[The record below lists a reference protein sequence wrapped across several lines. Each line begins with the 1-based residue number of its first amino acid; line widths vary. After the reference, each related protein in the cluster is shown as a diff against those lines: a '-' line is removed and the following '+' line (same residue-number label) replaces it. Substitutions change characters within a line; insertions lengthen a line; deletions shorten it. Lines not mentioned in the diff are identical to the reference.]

1 MGTMQFGVCWYPE
14 QWPRERWAIDIEM
27 MTGLGLD
34 LVRIGE
40 FAWSRME
47 PEPGRYDWEWLDDVV
62 AMVGDAGMGVV
73 LGTPTATPPVWLMQA
88 HPDIMITDQRG
99 SRVPYGSRR
108 HTCTT
113 SATYRRESLRITD
126 ALVERYGTNPF
137 VAGWQVDNEPG
148 NHDSARCWCN
158 ECETAFSAW
167 LRDRFGTID
176 ALNEAWGTIFWSQT
190 YPDFDAVR
198 LPRDTMTSQHPA
210 LRLAHRKFASDQSVD
225 FLRVQF
231 ERIRDGVAADI
242 PITTNLYCE
251 DLNVDARAVARLG
264 GVASMDNYPHGV
276 STPFDTAYLL
286 DLHATASG
294 LEGQAWVMEQQV
306 GPVNWTEENPQVP
319 HGQARLWMWQSAL
332 HGYDASLVFR
342 WRAARYGQEQY
353 HTGLLRHDGTPER
366 VFDEVRSAIAEI
378 KRASL
383 PKPRPRIAIVHSYK
397 DAWAIEI
404 NPHRRGLTHRAL
416 LFEAY
421 RAARSLGLDVAVV
434 DSTDDLARF
443 EIVLAPAMQ
452 ISTPERI
459 AAIERALEAGTEVIL
474 GARSLVIDRENAWS
488 DRPLPAGLSE
498 RLGARVIEPTSQ
510 NLPVTIEPWG
520 TPAGIWTDVLEVE
533 SAEIVARYGGATY
546 LDGSPAVV
554 TKDGLTYAGFT
565 NRESWQA
572 LLSDRTGLS
581 PIGGNV
587 ERFIRGDAL
596 WTIDHDSRII
606 TKSE

>member
-1 MGTMQFGVCWYPE
+1 MQFGVCWYPE
-14 QWPRERWAIDIEM
+14 QWPQERWATDIEM
-27 MTGLGLD
+27 MVDLGLD
-34 LVRIGE
+34 LVRVGE
-40 FAWSRME
+40 FAWARLE
-47 PEPGRYDWEWLDDVV
+47 PEAGRFDWGWLDTVIES
-62 AMVGDAGMGVV
+62 VGEAGLGVV
-73 LGTPTATPPVWLMQA
+73 LGTPTATPPVWLMRA

-99 SRVPYGSRR
+99 ARVPYGSRR
-108 HTCTT
+108 HTCIT

-126 ALVERYGTNPF
+126 ALVGRYGANPA

-148 NHDSARCWCN
+148 NHDSARCWCD
-158 ECETAFSAW
+158 ECEVAFSRW
-167 LRDRFGTID
+167 LEDRFGTID

-190 YPDFDAVR
+190 YPDFDSVR

-225 FLRVQF
+225 FLRSQF
-231 ERIRDGVAADI
+231 ERIRAGVAPGI

-294 LEGQAWVMEQQV
+294 LDGQAWIMEQQV
-306 GPVNWTEENPQVP
+306 GPVNWTDENPQVS
-319 HGQARLWMWQSAL
+319 HGQARLWLWQSAL

-366 VFDEVRSAIAEI
+366 VFDEVRSTISEI
-378 KRASL
+378 NRAAL
-383 PKPRPRIAIVHSYK
+383 PKPKPKIAIVHSYK

-404 NPHRRGLTHRAL
+404 NPHRRGLSHRDL

-421 RAARSLGLDVAVV
+421 RAVRSLGLDAAIV
-434 DSTDDLARF
+434 DSTDDLGAF
-443 EIVLAPAMQ
+443 EIVLAPAIQ

-459 AAIERALEAGTEVIL
+459 AAIERALAADTEVIL
-474 GARSLVIDRENAWS
+474 GARSFVIDRENAWS
-488 DRPLPAGLSE
+488 DRPLPAGLSD

-510 NLPVTIEPWG
+510 NLAVTIEPWG
-520 TPAGIWTDVLEVE
+520 TPAGIWTDVLEVD
-533 SAEIVARYGGATY
+533 SAEVVARYGGSTY

-554 TKDGLTYAGFT
+554 TRDGLTYAGFT

-572 LLSDRTGLS
+572 LLADRTGLS
-581 PIGGNV
+581 PIGGNI
-587 ERFIRGDAL
+587 ERFHRGDAL
-596 WTIDHDSRII
+596 WTIDHDSRLI
-606 TKSE
+606 TRSE

>member
-1 MGTMQFGVCWYPE
+1 
-14 QWPRERWAIDIEM
+14 M
-27 MTGLGLD
+27 MVELGLD

-40 FAWSRME
+40 FAWARME
-47 PEPGRYDWEWLDDVV
+47 PEPGRLDWEWLDSVIE
-62 AMVGDAGMGVV
+62 MIGDAGMGAV
-73 LGTPTATPPVWLMQA
+73 LGTPTATPPVWMMLD
-88 HPDIMITDQRG
+88 HPDIMITNQQG
-99 SRVPYGSRR
+99 HRVAYGSRR

-113 SATYRRESLRITD
+113 SATYRRESLRITA
-126 ALVERYGTNPF
+126 ALVDRYGHHPA
-137 VAGWQVDNEPG
+137 VVGWQVDNEPG
-148 NHDSARCWCN
+148 NHDSARCWCD
-158 ECETAFSAW
+158 ECQSAFSRW
-167 LRDRFGTID
+167 LEDRFGTVD
-176 ALNEAWGTIFWSQT
+176 ALNEAWGTVFWSQT
-190 YPDFDAVR
+190 YPDFESVR

-210 LRLAHRKFASDQSVD
+210 LRLAHKKFASDQSVE
-225 FLRVQF
+225 FLRSQF
-231 ERIRDGVAADI
+231 ERIRQGVGPAI

-306 GPVNWTEENPQVP
+306 GPVNWTDENPQVP
-319 HGQARLWMWQSAL
+319 RGQARLWMWQAAL
-332 HGYDASLVFR
+332 HGYDATLFFR

-366 VFDEVRSAIAEI
+366 VFDEVRSTITEI
-378 KRASL
+378 RHADL
-383 PKPRPRIAIVHSYK
+383 PKPRPRIAIIHSYK

-421 RAARSLGLDVAVV
+421 RAARDLGLDVAIV
-434 DSTDDLARF
+434 DSTDDLTAF

-452 ISTPERI
+452 ISTPERVE
-459 AAIERALEAGTEVIL
+459 AINRALDAGTEVIL

-488 DRPLPAGLSE
+488 DSPLPSGLSE

-510 NLPVTIEPWG
+510 SLAVTIEPWG
-520 TPAGIWTDVLEVE
+520 TPSGIWTDVLEVS
-533 SAEIVARYGGATY
+533 SAEIVARYGGSTY

-554 TKDGLTYAGFT
+554 TNAGLTYAGFT
-565 NRESWQA
+565 DRESWQA
-572 LLSDRTGLS
+572 LLTDRTGLE
-581 PIGGNV
+581 PVGGNI
-587 ERFIRGDAL
+587 ERFHRGDTL
-596 WTIDHDSRII
+596 WTIDHDTRLV

>member
-1 MGTMQFGVCWYPE
+1 MMRFGVCWYPE
-14 QWPRERWAIDIEM
+14 QWPRERWATDIGM
-27 MTGLGLD
+27 MADLGLD
-34 LVRIGE
+34 LVRVGE
-40 FAWSRME
+40 FAWARLE
-47 PEPGRYDWEWLDDVV
+47 PEPGSFDWEWLDTVV
-62 AMVGDAGMGVV
+62 EMVGEAGMGVV
-73 LGTPTATPPVWLMQA
+73 LGTPTATPPVWLMRA

-99 SRVPYGSRR
+99 ARVPYGSRR

-126 ALVERYGTNPF
+126 ALVERYGASPSI
-137 VAGWQVDNEPG
+137 AGWQVDNEPG
-148 NHDSARCWCN
+148 NHDSARCWCG
-158 ECETAFSAW
+158 ECEAAFSAW
-167 LRDRFGTID
+167 LQDRFGTID
-176 ALNEAWGTIFWSQT
+176 ALNEAWGTVFWSQT
-190 YPDFDAVR
+190 YPDFESVR
-198 LPRDTMTSQHPA
+198 IPRDTMTSQHPA
-210 LRLAHRKFASDQSVD
+210 LRLTHRKFASDQSVD

-231 ERIRDGVAADI
+231 DRIRAGVPAGV

-294 LEGQAWVMEQQV
+294 LDGQAWVMEQQV
-306 GPVNWTEENPQVP
+306 GPVNWTDENPQVA
-319 HGQARLWMWQSAL
+319 HGQARLWMWQAAL

-366 VFDEVRSAIAEI
+366 AFEEIRSTIVEI
-378 KRASL
+378 KRAAL
-383 PKPRPRIAIVHSYK
+383 PKPKPRVAIIHSYK

-404 NPHRRGLTHRAL
+404 NPHRRGLTHRVL

-421 RAARSLGLDVAVV
+421 RAARNLGLDVAII
-434 DSTDDLARF
+434 DSTDDLAAF

-459 AAIERALEAGTEVIL
+459 AAIERALDAGTEVIL
-474 GARSLVIDRENAWS
+474 GARSFVIDRENAWS
-488 DRPLPAGLSE
+488 DSPLPAGLSD

-510 NLPVTIEPWG
+510 NLQVTIEPWG

-554 TKDGLTYAGFT
+554 TSRGLTYAGFT

-572 LLSDRTGLS
+572 LLADRTGLN
-581 PIGGNV
+581 PIGGNI
-587 ERFIRGDAL
+587 ERFHRGDAL
-596 WTIDHDSRII
+596 WTIDHDTRLV

>member
-1 MGTMQFGVCWYPE
+1 MRFGVCWYPE
-14 QWPRERWAIDIEM
+14 QWPRERWATDIEM
-27 MTGLGLD
+27 MAGLGLD
-34 LVRIGE
+34 LVRVGE
-40 FAWSRME
+40 FAWARME
-47 PEPGRYDWEWLDDVV
+47 PEPGRYDWEWLDTVI

-73 LGTPTATPPVWLMQA
+73 LGTPTATPPVWLMRA

-99 SRVPYGSRR
+99 VRVPYGSRR

-126 ALVERYGTNPF
+126 ALVDRYGTNPA
-137 VAGWQVDNEPG
+137 VVGWQVDNEPG

-190 YPDFDAVR
+190 YPDFEAVR

-225 FLRVQF
+225 FLRAQF
-231 ERIRDGVAADI
+231 DRIRSGVPADV

-251 DLNVDARAVARLG
+251 DLNVDARAIARLG

-294 LEGQAWVMEQQV
+294 LDGQAWVMEQQV
-306 GPVNWTEENPQVP
+306 GPVNWTDENPQVP
-319 HGQARLWMWQSAL
+319 RGQARLWMWQSAL

-366 VFDEVRSAIAEI
+366 VFEEVRSTIAEI
-378 KRASL
+378 KRESL
-383 PKPRPRIAIVHSYK
+383 PKPRPRIAIIHSYK

-434 DSTDDLARF
+434 DSTDDLASF
-443 EIVLAPAMQ
+443 EIVLAPAIQ

-459 AAIERALEAGTEVIL
+459 AAIERALDAGTEVIL
-474 GARSLVIDRENAWS
+474 GARSFVIDRENAWS
-488 DRPLPAGLSE
+488 DRPLPAGLTD

-510 NLPVTIEPWG
+510 NLAVTIEPWG
-520 TPAGIWTDVLEVE
+520 TPAGIWTDVLEVD
-533 SAEIVARYGGATY
+533 SAEIVARYGGSTY

-554 TKDGLTYAGFT
+554 TNDGLTYAGFT
-565 NRESWQA
+565 NRDSWQA
-572 LLSDRTGLS
+572 LLADRTGLS
-581 PIGGNV
+581 PIGGNL
-587 ERFIRGDAL
+587 ERFHRGDAL
-596 WTIDHDSRII
+596 WTIDHDTRLV